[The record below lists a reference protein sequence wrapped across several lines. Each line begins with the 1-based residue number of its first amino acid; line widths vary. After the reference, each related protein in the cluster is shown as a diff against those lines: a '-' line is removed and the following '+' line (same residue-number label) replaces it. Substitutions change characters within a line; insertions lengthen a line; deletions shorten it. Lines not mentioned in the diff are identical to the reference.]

1 MRIARTVLC
10 LACTLMLWAQLV
22 TRAADTP
29 ASLGVVA
36 NYAFETGG
44 LMQQIARE
52 RWKTL
57 PTGWQSSS
65 GALGQNAAWETNKSL
80 PWYVEH
86 QKDGRDYIA
95 AGLAFGDKDLVR
107 WGLKIL
113 EWGWAQMTP
122 DGEFKHPD
130 SYHSASFL
138 VEATANSILLI
149 EASPWRVE
157 FAPRTEAMK
166 PKLLTAAR
174 WMIRPDID
182 ALNWPDDFN
191 YPRIFGE
198 RRYAHRRFLD
208 AAALGQVAV
217 LCHDRPLLWKTTWLV
232 RNGIALQ
239 HPDGVNPERDG
250 HDTSYQAYGLMYAC
264 RYYELAADD
273 AMRAELKPTLDKAFA
288 WLLGRIGPDGK
299 IDGTGNTRT
308 GPAAEPG
315 RNGKPKQLD
324 YYNTGI
330 SLAHWAQLT
339 RNPALETAALR
350 VFEFHRQSAA
360 TNAVPTPR

>member
-1 MRIARTVLC
+1 MLPRTKFILLVLTGALFAHVAARAGEAIPNLG
-10 LACTLMLWAQLV
+10 LA
-22 TRAADTP
+22 
-29 ASLGVVA
+29 A
-36 NYAFETGG
+36 NYSFETGG

-57 PTGWQSSS
+57 PAGWQSLS
-65 GALGQNAAWETNKSL
+65 GALGQNAAWETNKTL
-80 PWYVEH
+80 PWYIEH

-122 DGEFKHPD
+122 DGEFAHPD

-138 VEATANSILLI
+138 VEATANSILLL

-166 PKLLTAAR
+166 PKLLACAR

-217 LCHDRPLLWKTTWLV
+217 IFHDRPLMWKTTWLI
-232 RNGIALQ
+232 RNGIAMQ
-239 HPDGVNPERDG
+239 QADGVNPERGG

-264 RYYELAADD
+264 RYYDLAADD

-315 RNGKPKQLD
+315 RTGKPKQLD

-339 RNPALETAALR
+339 GETRFADAAKR
-350 VFEFHRQSAA
+350 VFQFNLNNNTAH
-360 TNAVPTPR
+360 